1 MRRQQSPER
10 GLCLVTSFAMALD
23 VPVTTLLAD
32 IGDRWKTLAFPGLPV
47 PYCYR
52 GVHVQELIQVALHK
66 GFTVTPIELF
76 PQVAP
81 PQATHPHT
89 FVPYPNV
96 TVCYGP
102 AEDAN
107 WVIFNEVILQHRG
120 VVTGTLAPLGLQ
132 RLQRG
137 HAMAFENGVLFDPD
151 CEAYLYSQRVCED
164 HHFYPNCAYRF
175 DQMEPLYAQS
185 IQPDSEVSHANINN

>member
-1 MRRQQSPER
+1 MIRQQSPER

-23 VPVTTLLAD
+23 VPVATLLAD
-32 IGDRWKTLAFPGLPV
+32 IGDRWKALAFPGLPV

-52 GVHVQELIQVALHK
+52 GIHVQELIQIALRRRLA
-66 GFTVTPIELF
+66 VTPIELF

-81 PQATHPHT
+81 PQSTHPRT
-89 FVPYPNV
+89 FTPYSNVPVFYGRIEDDNW
-96 TVCYGP
+96 TV
-102 AEDAN
+102 
-107 WVIFNEVILQHRG
+107 FNEVILHHRG
-120 VVTGTLAPLGLQ
+120 VVTGVLAPLGLH

-151 CEAYLYSQRVCED
+151 CEAYLYSQQGCEN

-185 IQPDSEVSHANINN
+185 VQPDSEVNHANIND